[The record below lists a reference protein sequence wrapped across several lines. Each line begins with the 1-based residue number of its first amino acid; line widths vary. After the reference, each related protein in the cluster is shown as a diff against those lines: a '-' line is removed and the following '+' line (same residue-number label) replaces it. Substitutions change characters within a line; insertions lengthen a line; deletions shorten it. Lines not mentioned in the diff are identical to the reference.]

1 MGELIIWLNDAVMLR
16 RRCCWAPPPHGQGST
31 MTPSTWCSPT
41 SAHLG
46 PYSSRMASAT
56 LIGASGDTATRL
68 SVIAPLDG
76 AQEFDKVV
84 PRRQRHRFV
93 HRRLRPRRW
102 QGPSLLGRALGPP
115 KMGRSA
121 FEARLARPTVPHNS
135 VVRP

>member
-1 MGELIIWLNDAVMLR
+1 MLL
-16 RRCCWAPPPHGQGST
+16 G
-31 MTPSTWCSPT
+31 PSTSWTGVDDDSFDVVLADECSPR
-41 SAHLG
+41 
-46 PYSSRMASAT
+46 PCSSRMASAT